1 MPNTTRGV
9 SDIALSLSWRPG
21 DRVLLFRGEFPT
33 NVTPWQR
40 AAELFGLELRWL
52 DVDDF
57 RTDLHAALGRVAEE
71 LNRGVRLMAISAVQ
85 FQTGLRAPLEQLGQL
100 CQRFGCELFVD
111 AIQACGVVPMN
122 VERCHID
129 YLACGSHKWLMAPE
143 GAGFLY
149 VSHRRAAAIVP
160 RTAGWLSHQDGMGF
174 LFEGAGNLSY
184 ERPFKQTAEVFEGG
198 MTNGLGFAALEA
210 SLDPLLSLGVEEIF
224 QHVSGY
230 LDELEAE
237 LCALGLHSLR
247 SGDASGRSG
256 ILSFREDPQSAAK
269 IDLLKLQARLT
280 EAGVIC
286 TAPDGCLRFA
296 PHWPNPRAEV
306 AEVVR
311 AVRQLL

>member
-129 YLACGSHKWLMAPE
+129 
-143 GAGFLY
+143 
-149 VSHRRAAAIVP
+149 
-160 RTAGWLSHQDGMGF
+160 
-174 LFEGAGNLSY
+174 
-184 ERPFKQTAEVFEGG
+184 
-198 MTNGLGFAALEA
+198 
-210 SLDPLLSLGVEEIF
+210 
-224 QHVSGY
+224 
-230 LDELEAE
+230 
-237 LCALGLHSLR
+237 
-247 SGDASGRSG
+247 
-256 ILSFREDPQSAAK
+256 
-269 IDLLKLQARLT
+269 
-280 EAGVIC
+280 
-286 TAPDGCLRFA
+286 
-296 PHWPNPRAEV
+296 
-306 AEVVR
+306 
-311 AVRQLL
+311 